1 MGRYF
6 PLPRK
11 NVKNIPKKE
20 GMKADEA
27 TEKRNKGKRNENE
40 KKWPDGVE

>member
-11 NVKNIPKKE
+11 NVPKKE
-20 GMKADEA
+20 GMKAGEA
-27 TEKRNKGKRNENE
+27 TEKQNNGKRNENE